1 MGPGQWLA
9 TRQEVLQLE
18 IAKHPNESPC
28 HQDSQST
35 MMLKE
40 TLSQLE
46 ERLRSLI
53 EGGSARLFSRRLSF
67 EAISQALVAA
77 MRAGKKT
84 QTDGQPVVPNI
95 YTIELHPTDAPI
107 LLSDA
112 TILEELAAYL
122 QKLADQDG
130 LTFLSPPLV
139 RVASTPQAI
148 PGHVHVVTQ
157 LSIDNLA
164 QTTDMVVETLP
175 AGYSAPSNAYL
186 VVDGTQIF
194 PITQSVINIGR
205 REDNHLVI
213 PDGRVSRV
221 HAQIRA
227 IKGRYVIF
235 DLDSRGG
242 TYVNDQRIHECILYP
257 GDVISLAGVPLVFG
271 QDEAVLGETQRV
283 GS

>member
-1 MGPGQWLA
+1 
-9 TRQEVLQLE
+9 
-18 IAKHPNESPC
+18 
-28 HQDSQST
+28 
-35 MMLKE
+35 MLKE

-53 EGGSARLFSRRLSF
+53 EGSSARIFSRRISF
-67 EAISQALVAA
+67 ETVSQALVTA
-77 MRAGKKT
+77 MHVGKKT
-84 QTDGQPVVPNI
+84 QTDGQQVVPNL

-164 QTTDMVVETLP
+164 QTTDMVVEASP
-175 AGYSAPSNAYL
+175 GEISAPCNAYL
-186 VVDGTQIF
+186 VVDGTRIF

-205 REDNHLVI
+205 RGNNHLVI
-213 PDGRVSRV
+213 SDARVSRV

-235 DLDSRGG
+235 DLDSSGG

-271 QDEAVLGETQRV
+271 QEEAVLGETQQM